1 MKAWDEL
8 LSFQKE
14 LGVKDF
20 YIDGVKFMNIP
31 FMGGIRKVVIF
42 DLLCCSTKN
51 DPIFNK
57 LKKEEVDYV
66 FFKVYTHTALKMETE
81 KYKFDRWRLDMS
93 GMSIYYDPKDCP
105 ETIKLRARM

>member
-42 DLLCCSTKN
+42 DLLCCSTPN
-51 DPIFNK
+51 DPIFDK
-57 LKKEEVDYV
+57 LKKEEADYV
-66 FFKVYTHTALKMETE
+66 FFKVYTDTDLKIDTE
-81 KYKFDRWRLDMS
+81 KYRVDRWRNS
-93 GMSIYYDPKDCP
+93 TFYYDPKGCP
-105 ETIKLRARM
+105 DTIKIRARE